1 MSNWIHAGLPLAQA
15 KKVLLLLHGR
25 GATAESILAL
35 APFLNLDDFALYA
48 PQAPQRTWYPFGFMA
63 SDQGNLSS
71 LNSSIQQVSLL
82 FEFLVK
88 EGIKPEQIYLLGFS
102 QGACLSLEFAALYAQ
117 KLGGVVA
124 FTGGLIGEKLQ
135 EEKYTGDFQDTPIHI
150 SGSAHDMHVPAKRMN
165 DSAQLLQRMGAAV
178 NLSFFEDEL
187 HTIRPEEL
195 TKVNQTIFCKV
206 S

>member
-1 MSNWIHAGLPLAQA
+1 MSNWIQAGLPLVQA
-15 KKVLLLLHGR
+15 RKVLILLHGR

-35 APFLNLDDFALYA
+35 APYLNLNEFSLYA

-82 FEFLVK
+82 FEFLVQ

-102 QGACLSLEFAALYAQ
+102 QGACLSLEFASLHAQ

-135 EEKYTGDFQDTPIHI
+135 EEKYSGDFQGTPIHI

-178 NLSFFEDEL
+178 SLTFFEDDL
-187 HTIRPEEL
+187 HTIRQEEL
-195 TKVNQTIFCKV
+195 VMVNQTIFHKV

>member
-1 MSNWIHAGLPLAQA
+1 MSNWIQTGISLAES
-15 KKVLLLLHGR
+15 KKAIILLHGR
-25 GATAESILAL
+25 GASAESILLL
-35 APFLNLDDFALYA
+35 ASSLDLADFSIFA
-48 PQAPQRTWYPFGFMA
+48 PQASQHTWYPYGFMA
-63 SDQGNLSS
+63 SDQGNLFS

-82 FEFLVK
+82 FEFLVQ
-88 EGIKPEQIYLLGFS
+88 EGIKPEQIYILGFS
-102 QGACLSLEFAALYAQ
+102 QGACLSLEFAALHAQ

-135 EEKYTGDFQDTPIHI
+135 EEKYSGDFQGTPIHI
-150 SGSAHDMHVPAKRMN
+150 SGSAQDMHVPAKRMN

-178 NLSFFEDEL
+178 SLTFFEDEL

-195 TKVNQTIFCKV
+195 AMVNQTIFCKV